1 MEKRRI
7 NLNKTILI
15 GNIARDLE
23 LKYSASGVAIC
34 KFSLAVNRPVKK
46 DGQPDCDFIQVLCFN
61 KVAENLVNYQGKGSK
76 IAVDGSIS
84 TGSYKDKDDKTVY
97 TFEVVA
103 QNIQFLS
110 TKQDAQPQQPAQQQ
124 QPVFGQQP
132 VQQQGQFNRQEPQ
145 YQQMRTS
152 DLAPTFGQPQQSN
165 DPFAASKGPI
175 EVNMNDLPF

>member
-1 MEKRRI
+1 
-7 NLNKTILI
+7 LNKTILI

-132 VQQQGQFNRQEPQ
+132 VQQQFNTAPQ
-145 YQQMRTS
+145 GHTQQMSTMH
-152 DLAPTFGQPQQSN
+152 LAPQFGQPQQQQLN
-165 DPFAASKGPI
+165 
-175 EVNMNDLPF
+175 EQLPF

>member
-1 MEKRRI
+1 M
-7 NLNKTILI
+7 NKTILI

-110 TKQDAQPQQPAQQQ
+110 SKQDVQPQQPAQPQQ
-124 QPVFGQQP
+124 EYKQPQA
-132 VQQQGQFNRQEPQ
+132 QGQFNREQPN
-145 YQQMRTS
+145 YQQMNTS
-152 DLAPTFGQPQQSN
+152 HLAPTFGQPQQPQQGYETN
-165 DPFAASKGPI
+165 
-175 EVNMNDLPF
+175 NLPF